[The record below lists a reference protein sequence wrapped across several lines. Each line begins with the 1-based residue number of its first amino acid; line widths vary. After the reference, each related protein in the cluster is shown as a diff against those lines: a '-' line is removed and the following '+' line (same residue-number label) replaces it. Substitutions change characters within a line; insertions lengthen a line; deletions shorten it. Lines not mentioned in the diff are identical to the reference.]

1 MKDLTASIERMIE
14 VEASLGIRLNAL
26 SAFLDD
32 DGDLKVFGEAHFT
45 KAPSEDSSASV
56 NVVVY
61 DSDGKIVGKT
71 DTFIGTAGMVFDAF
85 DVYVYGLARPA
96 AKVRVFLKKE

>member
-32 DGDLKVFGEAHFT
+32 DGDLKVFGEAHFS

-61 DSDGKIVGKT
+61 DSDGRIVGKT
-71 DTFIGTAGMVFDAF
+71 DTFIGSAGMVFDAF